1 MEILLGLVIGVGGLL
16 VIDFINSVIEELW
29 IK

>member
-1 MEILLGLVIGVGGLL
+1 MEIVLGLVIGVGGLM
-16 VIDFINSVIEELW
+16 VIDFINGIIEKLW

>member
-1 MEILLGLVIGVGGLL
+1 MEIVLGLVIGIGGLM
-16 VIDFINSVIEELW
+16 VIDVINGVIEELW

>member
-1 MEILLGLVIGVGGLL
+1 MEIILGLVIGIGGLL
-16 VIDFINSVIEELW
+16 VIDFINGVIEELW

>member
-1 MEILLGLVIGVGGLL
+1 MEIVLGLVIGIGGLM
-16 VIDFINSVIEELW
+16 VIDFINGVIEELW

>member
-1 MEILLGLVIGVGGLL
+1 MEIILGLIIGIGGLM
-16 VIDFINSVIEELW
+16 VIDFINGIIEELW

>member
-1 MEILLGLVIGVGGLL
+1 MEIVLGLVIGIGGLM
-16 VIDFINSVIEELW
+16 VIDFINSIIEELW

>member
-1 MEILLGLVIGVGGLL
+1 MEIILGFVIGIGGLM
-16 VIDFINSVIEELW
+16 VIDFINGVIEELW

>member
-1 MEILLGLVIGVGGLL
+1 MEIILGLVIGVGGLM
-16 VIDFINSVIEELW
+16 VIDFINGIIEELW

>member
-1 MEILLGLVIGVGGLL
+1 MEIVLDLVIGIGGLM
-16 VIDFINSVIEELW
+16 VIDFINGVIEELW

>member
-1 MEILLGLVIGVGGLL
+1 MEIILGLVIGIGGLL
-16 VIDFINSVIEELW
+16 VIDFINSIIEELW

>member
-1 MEILLGLVIGVGGLL
+1 MEIVLGLVIGIGGLL

>member
-1 MEILLGLVIGVGGLL
+1 MEIILGLVIGIGGLM
-16 VIDFINSVIEELW
+16 VIDFINGVIEELW

>member
-1 MEILLGLVIGVGGLL
+1 MEIILGLVIGIGGLM
-16 VIDFINSVIEELW
+16 VIDFINGIVEELW

>member
-1 MEILLGLVIGVGGLL
+1 MEIILGLVIGIGGLM

>member
-1 MEILLGLVIGVGGLL
+1 MEIVLGLVIGIGGL
-16 VIDFINSVIEELW
+16 VAIDSINGIIEELW

>member
-1 MEILLGLVIGVGGLL
+1 MEIVLGLVIGIGGLMA
-16 VIDFINSVIEELW
+16 IDFINSVIEELW

>member
-1 MEILLGLVIGVGGLL
+1 MEIVLGLVIGIGMLM

>member
-1 MEILLGLVIGVGGLL
+1 MEIVLGLVIGIGGLM